1 MIKYN
6 LMIMLIVGKNKNNKT
21 STFLFALIIVIIKR
35 FFKNIELFLP
45 NFQFG
50 RKNELFMQ
58 QVLSFEYLLKNRFR
72 KPCKVEI
79 FTS

>member
-21 STFLFALIIVIIKR
+21 STFQFALIIVIIKR
-35 FFKNIELFLP
+35 FFKNIKLFLP

-50 RKNELFMQ
+50 RKNELFS
-58 QVLSFEYLLKNRFR
+58 VCLCHAAGAIFR
-72 KPCKVEI
+72 I
-79 FTS
+79 FTQE